1 MDATVLIVDD
11 EPHVCLLMAKILEQA
26 GYVCE
31 RAGNVQAAKQM
42 LMQISFDLL
51 LTDINMPGESGVEL
65 ARHVKEHYPCT
76 AVVMVTAVDD
86 PKQAKEVLDMGVY
99 GYLVKP
105 FTKNL
110 VLITV
115 ENALR
120 RHRLEQQE
128 LANIQLLEE
137 KVAERTRS
145 LAEQLHLHQNLIDAI
160 PVPVYY
166 KGLDGKYLGC
176 NLAFATAVNVPRES
190 IIGKT
195 VLDVHAAIAGESLWS
210 KDEELFR
217 TGGVQ
222 VYEQVFPLADGTTS
236 TGIIHKAAF
245 RDIDGKISGL
255 IGVRLD
261 ITELKQT
268 EQALRASEGK
278 LRSIM
283 DNLQIGVVMIDP
295 RMEILGINRQVGQWF
310 PQAREATGKLCYQ
323 VFVEGDQQAPCE
335 LCPSQA
341 VFATGKASEVTL
353 RRETAEGEKFFRA
366 LASPMYDE
374 NGEIVAALE
383 LLEDVTE
390 ALAAERELR
399 QAQKL
404 EAVGQLAAGIA
415 HEINTPVQYIG
426 DNIRFLE
433 DACRDLLDIQRQY
446 AALVQKVK
454 ELGVEQEL
462 VGEIEEAVEAADMPF
477 LAEEV
482 PKTVQQSLDGVN
494 RVGKIVQAMREFSHP
509 GTSEKSYV
517 NINRALESTLTISR
531 NEWKY
536 VAEVATDLAPDLPP
550 VLCLPGEMNQVFLN
564 IIVNAAHAIGD
575 VTDGGNKGMGLIR
588 LATRAQGD
596 KVEIRISDS
605 GSGVPEA
612 VRHRIFDPFFTTKKV
627 GKGTGQGLAIARSVV
642 VDKHQGAI
650 RFETETGRGTTF
662 IIQLPI
668 GEKP

>member
-1 MDATVLIVDD
+1 MDASVLIVDD
-11 EPHVCLLMAKILEQA
+11 ELHVCLLMTKILEQA
-26 GYVCE
+26 GYICE
-31 RAGNVQAAKQM
+31 QAENVQTAKQ
-42 LMQISFDLL
+42 LLRQISFDLL

-65 ARHVKEHYPCT
+65 ARYVKEHYLDT

-86 PKQAKEVLDMGVY
+86 PVQAKEVLDMGVY

-176 NLAFATAVNVPRES
+176 NRAFATALNIPRAG

-195 VLDVHAAIAGESLWS
+195 VLELHAPVAAENLWG
-210 KDEELFR
+210 KDEELLR

-222 VYEQVFPLADGTTS
+222 VYEQTFPLADGSVS
-236 TGIIHKAAF
+236 TGIVHKAAF

-268 EQALRASEGK
+268 EHALRASEGT

-295 RMEILGINRQVGQWF
+295 QMQLLGINRQVEHWF
-310 PQAREATGKLCYQ
+310 PQARNGVGKPCFQILS
-323 VFVEGDQQAPCE
+323 DQQDVGE
-335 LCPSQA
+335 ICPTKE
-341 VFATGKASEVTL
+341 VFATGKSSEGTL
-353 RRETAEGEKFFRA
+353 RRQTAQGEKMFRV
-366 LASPMYDE
+366 LVSPIYDE
-374 NGEIVAALE
+374 TGTIVAALQ

-390 ALAAERELR
+390 ALVAERELR

-426 DNIRFLE
+426 DNLRFLG
-433 DACRDLLDIQRQY
+433 DACQDVFDLQRQY
-446 AALVQKVK
+446 ETLLGKVK
-454 ELGVEQEL
+454 EQGAMPALI
-462 VGEIEEAVEAADMPF
+462 GEIEAAAQAADLPF
-477 LAEEV
+477 LAEEI
-482 PKTVQQSLDGVN
+482 PKTLQQSLDGVS

-517 NINRALESTLTISR
+517 DINRALESTLTISR

-536 VAEVATDLAPDLPP
+536 VAEATTDLAPDLPP

-575 VTDGGNKGMGLIR
+575 VTEEGRKGKGTIG
-588 LATRAQGD
+588 LATRALDD

-605 GSGVPEA
+605 GGGVPEA

-668 GEKP
+668 GEKQ